1 MVFCINEEGH
11 TFVIKAGEEFELLG
25 INELEGFTLATPAIA
40 GDRLLIRTQSKLYS
54 IRNGNSDPE
63 VIR

>member
-1 MVFCINEEGH
+1 
-11 TFVIKAGEEFELLG
+11 LG

>member
-1 MVFCINEEGH
+1 
-11 TFVIKAGEEFELLG
+11 VIKSCEEFELLG

-54 IRNGNSDPE
+54 IRNENADPE
-63 VIR
+63 VGR

>member
-11 TFVIKAGEEFELLG
+11 TYVIRAGEEFELLG
-25 INELEGFTLATPAIA
+25 INELKGFTLATPAIA

-54 IRNGNSDPE
+54 IRNDNTDPE
-63 VIR
+63 ISR